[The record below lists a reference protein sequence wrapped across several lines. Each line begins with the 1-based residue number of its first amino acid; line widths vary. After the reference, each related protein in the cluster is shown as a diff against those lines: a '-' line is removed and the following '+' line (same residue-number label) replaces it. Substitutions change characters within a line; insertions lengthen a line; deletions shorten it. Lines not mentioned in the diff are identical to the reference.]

1 MDITTQTGA
10 TKGDV
15 MKQAVVVIHGMGEQI
30 PMETL
35 MGFSEAVW
43 STDTGLIDPDRPD
56 SSTGG
61 KRSGNVIWFKP
72 DKISRSYELR
82 RLATEGLPG
91 RGSTHFYE
99 FYWAH
104 LMEGTTFEH
113 FAAWLKDILLRSPRR
128 VPKGL
133 GAAWTALW
141 LVTVAAALGFVIS
154 LIPFE
159 GKIWYW
165 SVIGGIGS
173 LAVGAFANTYLLKYF
188 GDVARYVKASPLNV
202 ARRQEIREKG
212 VQLLESL
219 MGIGP
224 DGALVKPEY
233 DRVIVVAHSLGTIVA
248 YDILSHC
255 YARIND
261 RAAVKG
267 DQSQLSQMEAF
278 IRRTMGLEPS
288 VPDDGQSES
297 EKQARYRELQSA
309 CRAELNEAG
318 SPWIV
323 SDFVTLGS
331 PLTHA
336 EFLLAFDRPTLQK
349 AHEQRVL
356 PTCPPT
362 LEYDATTKQR
372 HLSYR
377 LGAGVDA
384 PRIPHHAAL
393 FAFTRWTN
401 IYSPHKAILWGDII
415 SGPVGRQFGLSIDR
429 NEFSG
434 IHETAVLPQPVPNEK
449 AARETTPF
457 FSHTKYWSFPKGWK
471 IGDAVPYHIKVLRQ
485 ALDLKGK

>member
-1 MDITTQTGA
+1 
-10 TKGDV
+10 
-15 MKQAVVVIHGMGEQI
+15 MKQAVVVIHGMGEQV

-43 STDTGLIDPDRPD
+43 STDTALIDPERPD

-82 RLATEGLPG
+82 RLATESLPG

-113 FAAWLKDILLRSPRR
+113 FAAWLKDILFRSPRR
-128 VPKGL
+128 VPNGV
-133 GAAWTALW
+133 GPAWIALW
-141 LVTVAAALGFVIS
+141 LVTFAAAVGFVFS
-154 LIPFE
+154 LIPSE
-159 GKIWYW
+159 GKAWYW
-165 SVIGGIGS
+165 SVLGSIASLALGGI
-173 LAVGAFANTYLLKYF
+173 ANTFLLKYF

-219 MGIGP
+219 MGIMP
-224 DGALVKPEY
+224 DGTLVKPAY
-233 DRVIVVAHSLGTIVA
+233 DRIVVVAHSLGTIVA

-255 YARIND
+255 YARVND
-261 RAAVKG
+261 KAAVKG
-267 DQSQLSQMEAF
+267 DQSQLNTLESF
-278 IRRTMGLEPS
+278 IRRAIGLEPPS
-288 VPDDGQSES
+288 PDDGQSDP
-297 EKQARYRELQSA
+297 EKKKRYRDLQAA
-309 CRAELNEAG
+309 CRAELNGLG

-331 PLTHA
+331 PLTHS
-336 EFLLAFDRPTLQK
+336 EFLLAFDK
-349 AHEQRVL
+349 ARLKKAQQQRIL

-362 LEYDATTKQR
+362 LEYDATTEKM

-377 LGAGVDA
+377 LGAGADA
-384 PRIPHHAAL
+384 PRVPHHAAL

-415 SGPVGRQFGLSIDR
+415 SGPVGPQFGLSIGNR
-429 NEFSG
+429 EFSG
-434 IHETAVLPQPVPNEK
+434 VQEAAVLPQPSTKENDL
-449 AARETTPF
+449 RETTPF

-471 IGDAVPYHIKVLRQ
+471 IGDVVPYHIEVLRK
-485 ALDLKGK
+485 ALDLMGK